1 MKQLTEDEF
10 YSLYKPIINKFDNNA
25 SINGTFHETY
35 GPELDFVISMI
46 DSNRVV
52 TIIEGDT
59 DVDVDED
66 VDETPI
72 NLYYVSG
79 YHLVNRLGY
88 LILDKPYTEE
98 FEVKLD

>member
-10 YSLYKPIINKFDNNA
+10 YSIYKPIINKFDDNA
-25 SINGTFHETY
+25 SFNCTFHETY

-59 DVDVDED
+59 DVDVDES
-66 VDETPI
+66 PI

>member
-1 MKQLTEDEF
+1 
-10 YSLYKPIINKFDNNA
+10 
-25 SINGTFHETY
+25 
-35 GPELDFVISMI
+35 MI

-59 DVDVDED
+59 DVDVDES
-66 VDETPI
+66 PI